1 MDDNAI
7 TQASDVYNGGLNKQC
22 IAGTNQFCQFFN
34 SYTFLLLISANL
46 SLKNFTNLKKM
57 SVISIYK

>member
-7 TQASDVYNGGLNKQC
+7 TQASEVYNGGLHKQC
-22 IAGTNQFCQFFN
+22 IAGTNSVLPVFQQL
-34 SYTFLLLISANL
+34 YFLLLISANL
-46 SLKNFTNLKKM
+46 SLKNFTNLQKL